1 MSTKKRKTII
11 RDYFEQFKK
20 IREIYDSHCQ
30 YKIREEYVE
39 HEPKNLQKEITQYPS
54 FFMWDESK
62 NMVIDSL
69 TIKKTQNYLLYNGKY
84 SINNLHSS
92 FSISC
97 KLEDRLNIKQ
107 IMEQILKIVCFFV
120 SYTKQ
125 KGYFNRLL
133 PIITI
138 YYTDVNKVLTSN
150 DNNGVIGKSMI
161 NSAFTYVPNTI
172 LTKSRLP
179 EIVIYRK
186 EELYKI
192 MIHELIHF
200 YSIDFHVDINEIY
213 TKSLQTLLSDNYKV
227 VNGKNQP
234 IKINPKEAYTE
245 TIAILLNI
253 IFSTN
258 PFTKKNFDNN
268 FRKELLFSI
277 YQIAKI
283 FNYQNI
289 KKSKIVFKQE
299 TFAFEYY
306 YLKTKLLLNLDQLLE
321 FINNPN
327 YHRKNNTQL
336 INLKFPV
343 SDLPVIRKKNKD
355 IDYDAIYASNRFL
368 NFGHLLVR
376 NDPIFEEM
384 INQMLEKDK
393 FDNSLRM
400 SILEIQS

>member
-1 MSTKKRKTII
+1 MKASNN
-11 RDYFEQFKK
+11 FEQFKK
-20 IREIYDSHCQ
+20 IREIYDSPCQ
-30 YKIREEYVE
+30 YKIREEYIE
-39 HEPKNLQKEITQYPS
+39 REPKNLEKEIAQYPS
-54 FFMWDESK
+54 FFIWNESK

-69 TIKKTQNYLLYNGKY
+69 TIKKTKNYILYTGKY
-84 SINNLHSS
+84 IISSLHSS

-97 KLEDRLNIKQ
+97 KLEDRLNMKHV
-107 IMEQILKIVCFFV
+107 MEQILRIVCFFV

-125 KGYFNRLL
+125 NSYFNHLL

-150 DNNGVIGKSMI
+150 HGIIGKDMI

-245 TIAILLNI
+245 TIASLLNV
-253 IFSTN
+253 IFATN

-277 YQIAKI
+277 YQVAKI
-283 FNYQNI
+283 F

-321 FINNPN
+321 FINNPK
-327 YHRKNNTQL
+327 YHKKSNFQL

-343 SDLPVIRKKNKD
+343 SDLPLIRKKNKD
-355 IDYDAIYASNRFL
+355 IDYDSLYASNRFL

-376 NDPIFEEM
+376 NDPRLEEM
-384 INQMLEKDK
+384 INQMLEKGK
-393 FDNSLRM
+393 FDDSLRM